1 MVASTLSAGEGTDGL
16 QKVCYDMV
24 IHERQWNPMNE
35 EQLED
40 RLARIGSI
48 APQKINVT
56 YIHADDST
64 DTQLDSIVE
73 QKRRQFHAVMNKGE
87 LPQWNQ
93 GSIISELG
101 KMIIKRG
108 ART

>member
-1 MVASTLSAGEGTDGL
+1 
-16 QKVCYDMV
+16 
-24 IHERQWNPMNE
+24 MNE

-64 DTQLDSIVE
+64 DIQLDAIIE

-87 LPQWNQ
+87 MPQWSE
-93 GSIISELG
+93 GSIISTLS
-101 KMIIKRG
+101 KMLVQRG
-108 ART
+108 AHQ